1 MPTSLGL
8 KCLAMYFT
16 RKCSKKKWKR
26 WPVVESAIGC
36 VFAELAAVPVR
47 LDKQPGVENILM
59 MTVAWFWTQQKKPAG
74 NCVNQNCDGRGSFFD
89 IVLSSSEV
97 ITVVF
102 DYDDHPR
109 NWLWADSL
117 KYLFLFRY
125 EIKST
130 CKWSYQVSLT
140 KKDKW
145 RCGKHCQG
153 QSSRLLPRLWWGE
166 RWRNMKPKSLV
177 K

>member
-1 MPTSLGL
+1 MKKVTSSRICNRLCLRRTGGSPCPTGQTTW
-8 KCLAMYFT
+8 C
-16 RKCSKKKWKR
+16 
-26 WPVVESAIGC
+26 G
-36 VFAELAAVPVR
+36 
-47 LDKQPGVENILM
+47 ENILM
-59 MTVAWFWTQQKKPAG
+59 IWTQQKKPAG